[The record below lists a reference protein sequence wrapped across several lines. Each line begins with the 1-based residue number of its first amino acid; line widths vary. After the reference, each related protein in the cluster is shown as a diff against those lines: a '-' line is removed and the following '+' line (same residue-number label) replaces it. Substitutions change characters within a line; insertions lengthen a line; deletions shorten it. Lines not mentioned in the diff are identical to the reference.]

1 MVILQ
6 IVVILVCSF
15 FCCLM
20 NIKKKHLLFIHLF
33 LAMLGLCCCTGFS
46 LGVTS
51 RRYSLAV
58 VRGLLIM
65 VVSLVAEHRLQS
77 AQASVVVA
85 PGLWNTGSV
94 VVVHRFSCFTVCGI
108 LSDQGSNPCPLH
120 CQVHSLPL
128 SYWRNLILV
137 CS

>member
-1 MVILQ
+1 
-6 IVVILVCSF
+6 
-15 FCCLM
+15 
-20 NIKKKHLLFIHLF
+20 
-33 LAMLGLCCCTGFS
+33 MLGLCCCVGFS
-46 LGVTS
+46 LGAAS

-77 AQASVVVA
+77 AQASVAVA
-85 PGLWNTGSV
+85 PGLWTTGSV
-94 VVVHRFSCFTVCGI
+94 AVLHRFSRFIVRGI

-120 CQVHSLPL
+120 CRVHSLPL
-128 SYWRNLILV
+128 SYQRNLILM

>member
-1 MVILQ
+1 M
-6 IVVILVCSF
+6 
-15 FCCLM
+15 M
-20 NIKKKHLLFIHLF
+20 
-33 LAMLGLCCCTGFS
+33 GLCCCVGFS
-46 LGVTS
+46 LGAAS

-85 PGLWNTGSV
+85 PGLWTTGSV
-94 VVVHRFSCFTVCGI
+94 AVLHWFSRFIVCGI
-108 LSDQGSNPCPLH
+108 LSDQGSNLCPLH
-120 CQVHSLPL
+120 CQAHSLPL
-128 SYWRNLILV
+128 SYQRNLILM